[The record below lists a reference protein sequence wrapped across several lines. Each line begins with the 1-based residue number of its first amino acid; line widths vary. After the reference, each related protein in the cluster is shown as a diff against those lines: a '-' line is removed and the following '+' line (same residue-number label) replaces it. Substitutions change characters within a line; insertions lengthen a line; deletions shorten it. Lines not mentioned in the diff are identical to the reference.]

1 MWRNTITRCK
11 KNIHNSQLHSDRLR
25 VKIDENNAEEVPHM
39 TTLEILD
46 RLQGDAL
53 KDGELRKKLLATRL
67 EKDPLTVFSR
77 LCRSLGYELYEMDLV
92 SAGEDFYATMLRSTN
107 GGGENSPKLEG
118 EDDFYELLMASL
130 EAAEK
135 AE

>member
-1 MWRNTITRCK
+1 MSSIYGQNDLYEKIYKNNIAAK
-11 KNIHNSQLHSDRLR
+11 K
-25 VKIDENNAEEVPHM
+25 EVPHM

-67 EKDPLTVFSR
+67 EKDPLTVFCR
-77 LCRSLGYELYEMDLV
+77 LCRELGYELYEMDLV
-92 SAGEDFYATMLRSTN
+92 SAGEDFYATMRRSTN

>member
-11 KNIHNSQLHSDRLR
+11 KNIRNSQLHSDRLR

-67 EKDPLTVFSR
+67 EKDPLTVFCR

-92 SAGEDFYATMLRSTN
+92 SAGEDFYATMRRSTN

-135 AE
+135 VE

>member
-1 MWRNTITRCK
+1 MK
-11 KNIHNSQLHSDRLR
+11 SAGDFHNLQLHSGRLSG
-25 VKIDENNAEEVPHM
+25 KINENNAEEVSHM

-67 EKDPLTVFSR
+67 EKDPLTVFCR
-77 LCRSLGYELYEMDLV
+77 LCRELGYELYEMDLV
-92 SAGEDFYATMLRSTN
+92 SAGEDFYATMRRSTN

>member
-1 MWRNTITRCK
+1 MVNFEKSFWQPVWKR
-11 KNIHNSQLHSDRLR
+11 
-25 VKIDENNAEEVPHM
+25 
-39 TTLEILD
+39 IL
-46 RLQGDAL
+46 
-53 KDGELRKKLLATRL
+53 
-67 EKDPLTVFSR
+67 
-77 LCRSLGYELYEMDLV
+77 SLFFADYAMNLV
-92 SAGEDFYATMLRSTN
+92 SAGEDFYATMRRSTN

>member
-1 MWRNTITRCK
+1 MDPEINSCAQIAEVLKYMKITQLQK
-11 KNIHNSQLHSDRLR
+11 K
-25 VKIDENNAEEVPHM
+25 EVPHM

-67 EKDPLTVFSR
+67 EKDPLTVFCR
-77 LCRSLGYELYEMDLV
+77 LCTELGYELYEMDLV
-92 SAGEDFYATMLRSTN
+92 SAGEDFYATMRRSTN

>member
-1 MWRNTITRCK
+1 
-11 KNIHNSQLHSDRLR
+11 
-25 VKIDENNAEEVPHM
+25 M

-67 EKDPLTVFSR
+67 EKDPLTVFCR
-77 LCRSLGYELYEMDLV
+77 LCRELGYELYEMDLV
-92 SAGEDFYATMLRSTN
+92 SAGEDFYATMRRSTN

-118 EDDFYELLMASL
+118 DDDFYELLMASL
-130 EAAEK
+130 EAAVK

>member
-1 MWRNTITRCK
+1 M
-11 KNIHNSQLHSDRLR
+11 HSDRLR

-53 KDGELRKKLLATRL
+53 KDGELRN
-67 EKDPLTVFSR
+67 R

-92 SAGEDFYATMLRSTN
+92 SAGEDFYATMRRSTN

>member
-1 MWRNTITRCK
+1 
-11 KNIHNSQLHSDRLR
+11 
-25 VKIDENNAEEVPHM
+25 M

-67 EKDPLTVFSR
+67 EKDPLTVFCR
-77 LCRSLGYELYEMDLV
+77 LCSELVYELYEMDLV
-92 SAGEDFYATMLRSTN
+92 SAGEDFYATMRRSTN
-107 GGGENSPKLEG
+107 GCGENSPKLEG